1 MKLQTLY
8 KLLFVITTLVLLSC
22 NDTLDKLGFTIQP
35 GNDRVMVGTDTLIL
49 TSKTVKVDSVFSK
62 TKYPILGEYIDP
74 IFGTV
79 RSDYVGEFYYPE
91 TMSFK
96 EGANIDSVM
105 LTISYT
111 SILGDSLAP
120 MQLAVYKVKERLPRG
135 NKYTNFDPLP
145 KVDMTTPLGKQIFTG
160 RNNTY
165 RTEVYQSGT
174 ALEEIKIYEI
184 NTALPKS
191 IGQSF
196 LDEYKKPDHG
206 ALQNVDTF
214 NDFFPGVYVTTDF
227 GNSTILNV
235 NLTSLKVFYNYLD
248 KGGSSTQQDTIR
260 TEEWRLNI
268 TPEVTQIN
276 HISNDN
282 SHLLSDDAEGTY
294 VKSPA
299 GVNTEI
305 HFPISQLSDK
315 LKNSALNQAKMIVY
329 ALPEVNEHEMVKLSP
344 PDHLL
349 LINKDSVKTFFENG
363 MLPNNINSFI
373 ATFDANS
380 YSYNFGNISTLVNYY
395 NKLHRDDS
403 SKPLDQTFQL
413 IPVDA
418 TIVTE
423 GASYYSQGSQRVTAV
438 YNQMKP
444 SAVMLDNR
452 TGKLRLDVIY
462 SSF

>member
-8 KLLFVITTLVLLSC
+8 KLLFVFTILVFMSC
-22 NDTLDKLGFTIQP
+22 NDTIDKLGFTIQP
-35 GNDRVMVGTDTLIL
+35 GNDRVTVGTDTLIL
-49 TSKTVKVDSVFSK
+49 TSRTVKVDSVYSK

-74 IFGTV
+74 VFGTV

-96 EGANIDSVM
+96 QGAEIDSVM

-135 NKYTNFDPLP
+135 NRYTNFDPTP
-145 KVDMTTPLGKQIFTG
+145 KVDMSAPLGKQIFTG

-165 RTEVYQSGT
+165 RTEIYQSGT
-174 ALEEIKIYEI
+174 AYEEIKIYEI

-196 LDEYKKPDHG
+196 LDEFLKPNHG
-206 ALQNVDTF
+206 ALQNVETF

-235 NLTSLKVFYNYLD
+235 NLTSLKVFYSYLD
-248 KGGSSTQQDTIR
+248 KGGSSTKQDTTR

-282 SHLLSDDAEGTY
+282 SQLLANDGEGTY
-294 VKSPA
+294 IKSPA

-305 HFPISQLSDK
+305 FFPISQLSDK
-315 LKNSALNQAKMIVY
+315 LDNSALNQAKMIVY
-329 ALPEVNEHEMVKLSP
+329 ALPEVNEQETVKLSP
-344 PDHLL
+344 PENLL
-349 LINKDSVKTFFENG
+349 LINKDSVKTFFEQS
-363 MLPNNINSFI
+363 MLPNNVNSFF

-380 YSYNFGNISTLVNYY
+380 YSYNFGNISALVNHY
-395 NKLHRDDS
+395 NKLNRDDPNS
-403 SKPLDQTFQL
+403 PLDQTFLL
-413 IPVDA
+413 IPIDA
-418 TIVTE
+418 TIVTD
-423 GASYYSQGSQRVTAV
+423 GGSYYSSGSQSITAV

-444 SAVMLDNR
+444 AAVMLDNR
-452 TGKLRLDVIY
+452 VGKLRLDVIY